1 MILWNFLC
9 YSMFLKNVFSTY
21 LDWVFSWFL
30 NLDLDS
36 WNLILDWTTVWFLE
50 LAWLLILDLSLWHHQ
65 NNLGKHCFH
74 TPVSG
79 SFPKGSTQLSFVLT
93 RAAEG
98 PISGSGGSAS
108 PCDCICDYNW
118 DCIWLNDNISC
129 RVTFSVTES
138 SNWSQ
143 ICCINCCR
151 SSGAMEE
158 DV

>member
-1 MILWNFLC
+1 MYNPHLFE
-9 YSMFLKNVFSTY
+9 S
-21 LDWVFSWFL
+21 
-30 NLDLDS
+30 
-36 WNLILDWTTVWFLE
+36 
-50 LAWLLILDLSLWHHQ
+50 
-65 NNLGKHCFH
+65 
-74 TPVSG
+74 PVSG

-158 DV
+158 DVQEVLEADPKYCLMVTPAPTARTRPGCSAHPMVAVSTS